1 MGKKESANIKQEKRG
16 EELLDNTDMM
26 NLEDESNLN
35 DSDSKGTK
43 T

>member
-1 MGKKESANIKQEKRG
+1 VGNKESAHIKQEKR
-16 EELLDNTDMM
+16 EELDNTDMM

-35 DSDSKGTK
+35 DSDIKDTK